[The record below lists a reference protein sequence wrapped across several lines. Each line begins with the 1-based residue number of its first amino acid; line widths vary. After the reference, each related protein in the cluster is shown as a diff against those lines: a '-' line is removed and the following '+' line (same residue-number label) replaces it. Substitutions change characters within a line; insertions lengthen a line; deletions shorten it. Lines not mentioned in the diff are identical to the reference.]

1 MHYFIHIIIFGKLS
15 NIMCITGTI
24 SKLLGNNLF
33 EHLKNKKMKIIYKE
47 IMDLHYYLPA
57 TVNG

>member
-1 MHYFIHIIIFGKLS
+1 
-15 NIMCITGTI
+15 
-24 SKLLGNNLF
+24 
-33 EHLKNKKMKIIYKE
+33 LKNKKMKIIYKE